1 MKILF
6 VVYDN
11 GSYINWFPH
20 GLSYLIPNLKK
31 DGHQI
36 TIYSQ
41 DVYHW
46 EETHLTEYL
55 DKNKFD
61 FVGVGVIAGYYQYS
75 KLLKIS
81 EAIDKSKNKPIYILG
96 GHGPS
101 PEPEYFLRKTK
112 ADVVVMGEGE
122 LTISELVNNK
132 KENWKNIKGISYI
145 LDGSFYANE
154 KRDLIKDLDIISF
167 PAWEYFPINY
177 YALSREPGFTNQDRF
192 MPVLSARGCP
202 YTCNFCYRMEKGY
215 RKRSVENIIDEIRIL
230 NKQYAINAIE
240 FSDELLMSSVERAT
254 EICEGILNSGLKIK
268 WSCSGRLN
276 FAKTK
281 LLELM
286 KRSGCVFINY
296 GIESLDDT
304 VLKNMNKRLTV
315 ETIIEGTENTLNAN
329 IIPGLNIIFGNI
341 GETKEIL
348 MRGVDF
354 LKKYN
359 TTQQFRTIRPVTPYP
374 GSPLYYYAIDNGLLK
389 GAEEF
394 YEKKHLN
401 SDLISVNFT
410 SLTDTEFYM
419 ALKEAN
425 TELAKD
431 YYGKN
436 LSATTTII
444 NNLYENKSAS
454 FRGFRQI

>member
-6 VVYDN
+6 VIYDN

-20 GLSYLIPNLKK
+20 GISYLISALKK
-31 DGHQI
+31 ENHEI
-36 TIYSQ
+36 SIYSQ

-46 EETHLTEYL
+46 EDSHLTEYL

-61 FVGVGVIAGYYQYS
+61 FVGVGVIAGYYQYN

-81 EAIDKSKNKPIYILG
+81 KAINDSKNRPIYILG

-101 PEPEYFLRKTK
+101 PEPEYFLRKTN

-122 LTISELVNNK
+122 LTISELINSK

-145 LDGSFYANE
+145 SNGIFYKNE
-154 KRDLIKDLDIISF
+154 KRELITDLDSISF

-192 MPVLSARGCP
+192 MPILSARGCP

-215 RKRSVENIIDEIRIL
+215 RIRSVENIIEEIRIL
-230 NKQYAINAIE
+230 NKEYNINAIE
-240 FSDELLMSSVERAT
+240 FSDELLMSSVHRAT
-254 EICEGILNSGLKIK
+254 EICEAIINSGLKIK
-268 WSCSGRLN
+268 WACSGRLN
-276 FAKTK
+276 FAKKK

-286 KRSGCVFINY
+286 KRAGCVFINY
-296 GIESLDDT
+296 GIEYLDDT

-315 ETIIEGTENTLNAN
+315 NTIIEGNETTIKAN
-329 IIPGLNIIFGNI
+329 IIPGLNVIFGNF
-341 GETKEIL
+341 GETREIL
-348 MRGVDF
+348 MKGVDF

-359 TTQQFRTIRPVTPYP
+359 TPQQFRTIRPVTPYP
-374 GSPLYYYAIDNGLLK
+374 GSPLYYYAIKNGLLK
-389 GAEEF
+389 DVEEF
-394 YEKKHLN
+394 YEKKHVN
-401 SDLISVNFT
+401 SDLLSVNFT
-410 SLTDTEFYM
+410 PLTDIEFY
-419 ALKEAN
+419 AAIKDAN
-425 TELAKD
+425 IELSKD
-431 YYGKN
+431 YYDKN
-436 LSATTTII
+436 LIATANII
-444 NNLYENKSAS
+444 HDLYEKQNTT